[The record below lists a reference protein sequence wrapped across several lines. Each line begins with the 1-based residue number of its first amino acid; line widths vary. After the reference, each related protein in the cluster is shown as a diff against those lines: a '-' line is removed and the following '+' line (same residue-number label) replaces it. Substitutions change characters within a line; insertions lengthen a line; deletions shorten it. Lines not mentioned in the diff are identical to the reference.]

1 MEKTLILHHPKFN
14 TIRVFIDNNSRA
26 YFGATD
32 VACALGFANPCAAIR
47 RYCMTDEILH
57 HRYID
62 SNNRNQMTKFLTFDS
77 LRDFVMETNRADA
90 EAFWRWIVDEA
101 IPVIAMISA
110 YPVSAES
117 TGSTDMVPTSEPDQD
132 FDETDDDY
140 DDDDYD
146 EPDDLEDL
154 FCAIRDY
161 VENKDDDILML
172 TLELQEKD
180 AEIAQL
186 RKMLAAVPACCKV
199 QRG

>member
-14 TIRVFIDNNSRA
+14 TIRVFIDNDGRA

-57 HRYID
+57 RRYID

-77 LRDFVMETNRADA
+77 LRNFVMETNRADA
-90 EAFWRWIVDEA
+90 EVFWRWIVDEV
-101 IPVIAMISA
+101 IPVIAMLSTV
-110 YPVSAES
+110 PVPAES
-117 TGSTDMVPTSEPDQD
+117 TGSADMVPASEPDQD
-132 FDETDDDY
+132 FDEF
-140 DDDDYD
+140 DDDYD
-146 EPDDLEDL
+146 EPDDLEDM

-161 VENKDDDILML
+161 MEDKDDDILML